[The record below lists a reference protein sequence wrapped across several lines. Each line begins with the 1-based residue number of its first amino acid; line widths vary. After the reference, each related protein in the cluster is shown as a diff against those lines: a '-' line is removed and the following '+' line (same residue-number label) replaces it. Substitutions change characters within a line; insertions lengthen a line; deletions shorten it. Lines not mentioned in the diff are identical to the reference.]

1 MKRDDLG
8 MRIDEI
14 RKLATEHS
22 KTELQRMAQMGL
34 IEPQKAVMAGM
45 MIDRIAK
52 SAMQPPQTTVAE
64 DVLAPPQ
71 MAQGPM
77 PPQGQMPPGD
87 MPPGGMPPGPMP
99 PPQMAAGGGL
109 MGMLPQSHG
118 VAALHS
124 GLQNMAGGGIVAFA
138 DGGSP
143 EEYMQASRSADAA
156 LAGMSS
162 NPSLTLPGGF
172 KFREYAQQQPT
183 DIKSEMALQREAERE
198 AGIDPNMYK
207 RMSEEEGARKE
218 DLAKQREEAKAMAI
232 MQFGTKLF
240 GARRGEEFKVASEAG
255 QQALSQYGA
264 SLKEIR
270 DTERDIKKTQRELMM
285 AEDRSKRDMSG
296 KALGRV
302 QAKQDKLDDLQ
313 IRQTDQYNKVV
324 EKASDLFSA
333 DHINNVNA
341 LKALEVAK
349 TSGDYAIK
357 VAQIHAATAGK
368 PGETERLLGRYHNI
382 LAQEGP
388 DAANKFM
395 GDVERVRGAGKPQN
409 IMSYEE
415 AMKIVNADV
424 MNSSKSMAEKKQMA
438 IDMMKADPMRSGMD
452 GQSTVKNPFT
462 PPAAAVDYLKANP
475 SLAADFDSKYGA
487 GAAAR
492 ILGK

>member
-71 MAQGPM
+71 MPE
-77 PPQGQMPPGD
+77 GQMPPPGQ

-183 DIKSEMALQREAERE
+183 DIKSELALQREAERE
-198 AGIDPNMYK
+198 AGVDPNIYK
-207 RMSEEEGARKE
+207 RMSEEEGARKD

-302 QAKQDKLDDLQ
+302 QAKQDKLDDLE
-313 IRQTDQYNKVV
+313 IRQTEQYNKAA
-324 EKASDLFSA
+324 EKASDLFVTKYGI
-333 DHINNVNA
+333 DENA
-341 LKALEVAK
+341 KKSLEVAK

-368 PGETERLLGRYHNI
+368 PGETERLLGRYHDI
-382 LAQEGP
+382 LAKEGP

-424 MNSSKSMAEKKQMA
+424 MNSSKSMGEKKQMA

-475 SLAADFDSKYGA
+475 NLATEFDSKYGA